1 MTSPIDAKLAE
12 LGITLPTP
20 TPPLANYVPVV
31 RTGNLIPLDGK
42 VVSGVAARCR
52 RAGVPCVA
60 IVGGMNADACE
71 LLDCGVDALVPTVID
86 AASIEEVLANAERN
100 FRLAAQR
107 VFSLVSLG
115 RKMGENQ

>member
-1 MTSPIDAKLAE
+1 MQHFLYFLPLPQGQGSLSPIFSLRI
-12 LGITLPTP
+12 GWR
-20 TPPLANYVPVV
+20 
-31 RTGNLIPLDGK
+31 RTAL
-42 VVSGVAARCR
+42 SCS
-52 RAGVPCVA
+52 PCVA

-100 FRLAAQR
+100 FKLAAQR

>member
-1 MTSPIDAKLAE
+1 MNIAL
-12 LGITLPTP
+12 LIII
-20 TPPLANYVPVV
+20 VV
-31 RTGNLIPLDGK
+31 AIVL
-42 VVSGVAARCR
+42 
-52 RAGVPCVA
+52 A